1 MVSFV
6 FLLRVIPCCLG
17 VFLLANFSCKGCLR
31 VARSMAAIASDG
43 LEATHALAAAMLI
56 GMGRLGMFA

>member
-17 VFLLANFSCKGCLR
+17 VFLLANFSRKGFLR
-31 VARSMAAIASDG
+31 IGRSVAAVAADG